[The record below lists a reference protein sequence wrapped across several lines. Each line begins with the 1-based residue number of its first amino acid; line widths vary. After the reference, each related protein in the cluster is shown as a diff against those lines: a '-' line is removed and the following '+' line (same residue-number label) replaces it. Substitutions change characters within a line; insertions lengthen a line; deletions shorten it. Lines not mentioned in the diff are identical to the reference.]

1 MTPTENISK
10 LLDQHLFEM
19 KGNDIVSLWR
29 YAITAGTANAPIAT
43 TQAIGINALAD
54 ALSCSASQIYNLNK
68 AHMLDDA
75 VISRIGRRIVYD
87 VDKARAAANNW
98 MASRK
103 NNKPA
108 EMAG

>member
-1 MTPTENISK
+1 MDKKEINA
-10 LLDQHLFEM
+10 LLSRRLIDLEGRDFVALAQ
-19 KGNDIVSLWR
+19 
-29 YAITAGTANAPIAT
+29 YAGAIAGSNEPVASS
-43 TQAIGINALAD
+43 QAIGINALAD

-103 NNKPA
+103 NDKPA